1 MTQAM
6 QNATFKAYM
15 AAHGL
20 PIDASAV
27 LNVSL
32 IPGPSILQQA
42 AELGYPST
50 VYTASPIPNMS
61 NAFVS
66 APHNTE
72 RLLIAALC
80 GSFAIAAL
88 CSGEFP

>member
-1 MTQAM
+1 M
-6 QNATFKAYM
+6 QNATFKAYI

-32 IPGPSILQQA
+32 IPGPSVLQQA

-50 VYTASPIPNMS
+50 VYTASPFPNMS